1 MVILISTIGKTI
13 TTDEEGGAATIS
25 AIHPDIIQ
33 THILTCLDGPS
44 LASASST
51 CSQLN
56 NLSSNEHLWNKICH
70 STWPSTNTTRV
81 RHVISTFPNT
91 SRSFFS
97 DSFSTVTANTLH
109 HRHHHHRTN
118 LETTPEILSAVDLF
132 HRKRLIL
139 SKVVETETVSGWFR
153 CSPFRIDILDPK
165 DSVETSMEYP
175 RNDEECKNLEEELR
189 LSWIVID
196 PRGKRAVNVSSGKPV
211 SVHRHWLTG
220 DVHVKFATVLHGGE
234 KGSATEVTVC
244 SLLVTLGGEMQVRE
258 VCFQVEDMDGIN
270 LNGRDSLG
278 ILQKALEG
286 GRKRLR
292 SEKEGK
298 ERFVEFM
305 KRKIERKE
313 RKLRSERRLD
323 MLCVGLAA
331 LSVAAFSTL
340 FLS

>member
-1 MVILISTIGKTI
+1 MVISTIGKTI
-13 TTDEEGGAATIS
+13 TTDEEGGVAAIS

-44 LASASST
+44 LASASTT
-51 CSQLN
+51 CSQLY
-56 NLSSNEHLWNKICH
+56 NLSSNKHLWNNICQ

-97 DSFSTVTANTLH
+97 DSFSTVTAHTLH
-109 HRHHHHRTN
+109 HRHRPN
-118 LETTPEILSAVDLF
+118 LENTPEILSSVDLF

-139 SKVVETETVSGWFR
+139 SKLVETETVSGWFR

-175 RNDEECKNLEEELR
+175 RNDESCKNLEEELTM
-189 LSWIVID
+189 SWIVID
-196 PRGKRAVNVSSGKPV
+196 PRGKRAMNVSSGKPV

-220 DVHVKFATVLHGGE
+220 DVQARFATVLHGGE
-234 KGSATEVTVC
+234 KGSATEVALC

-258 VCFQVEDMDGIN
+258 VCFQIEDMDGIN

-278 ILQKALEG
+278 ILQRALEG
-286 GRKRLR
+286 ERKKLR
-292 SEKEGK
+292 SEKERK
-298 ERFVEFM
+298 EIFVEFM

-313 RKLRSERRLD
+313 RKLRSERWLD
-323 MLCVGLAA
+323 MLCVGIAA
-331 LSVAAFSTL
+331 LSIAAFSTL

>member
-1 MVILISTIGKTI
+1 MVISTIGKTI
-13 TTDEEGGAATIS
+13 TTDQEGGAATIS
-25 AIHPDIIQ
+25 TIHPDIIQ

-56 NLSSNEHLWNKICH
+56 KLSSNEHLWNKICN

-81 RHVISTFPNT
+81 RHVISTFSNT

-97 DSFSTVTANTLH
+97 DSFSTVTACSSHH
-109 HRHHHHRTN
+109 HRHRTN
-118 LETTPEILSAVDLF
+118 LETTPDILSAVDLF

-165 DSVETSMEYP
+165 DSVETNMEYP
-175 RNDEECKNLEEELR
+175 RNDEECMNLEEELR
-189 LSWIVID
+189 MSWIVID
-196 PRGKRAVNVSSGKPV
+196 PRGKRAVNVSSVKPV

-220 DVHVKFATVLHGGE
+220 DVNVRFATVLHGGE
-234 KGSATEVTVC
+234 RGSATEVTVC
-244 SLLVTLGGEMQVRE
+244 SLLVTLGGEMQVKE

-278 ILQKALEG
+278 ILQRALVG
-286 GRKRLR
+286 GRERLR
-292 SEKEGK
+292 NEKEGK
-298 ERFVEFM
+298 ESYEEFV
-305 KRKIERKE
+305 KRKMERKE
-313 RKLRSERRLD
+313 RKLRIERRLD
-323 MLCVGLAA
+323 MLCVGLAT
-331 LSVAAFSTL
+331 LFVTAFCAL